1 MQPNAT
7 PCFSPVSAPAPA
19 LRDDAEALHE
29 AVSALVRIYQYR
41 DRDRICCHDIS
52 VTQCHALEALAEH
65 GALRSQ
71 TLAAHLR
78 LDKST
83 TTRVIDALVRKHY
96 VSRRPAPDDAR
107 AVQLEITASG
117 TALYVRIR
125 DELVVQQEQLL
136 VDLDPA
142 ARRAAIGVI
151 QRLAQAAQR
160 RFDAGVSV
168 GAASTCC
175 APVCSP

>member
-1 MQPNAT
+1 MQPNDAACAL
-7 PCFSPVSAPAPA
+7 PAAPATPA

-52 VTQCHALEALAEH
+52 VTQCHALEALAEQ

-71 TLAAHLR
+71 ALATHLR

-83 TTRVIDALVRKHY
+83 TTRVIDALVRKNY
-96 VSRRPAPDDAR
+96 VSRRPDPDDAR
-107 AVQLEITASG
+107 AVQLEISASG

-125 DELVVQQEQLL
+125 AELVAQQAQLL
-136 VDLDPA
+136 ADLDPA

-151 QRLAQAAQR
+151 QRLAQAARQ
-160 RFDAGVSV
+160 RFDGGVSV
-168 GAASTCC
+168 GEVPASCC
-175 APVCSP
+175 APSGP